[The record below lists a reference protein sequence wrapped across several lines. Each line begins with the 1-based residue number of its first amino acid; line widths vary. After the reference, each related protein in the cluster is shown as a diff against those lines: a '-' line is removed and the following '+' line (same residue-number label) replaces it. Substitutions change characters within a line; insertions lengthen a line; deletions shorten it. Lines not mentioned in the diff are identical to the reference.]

1 MIIQDNME
9 NDEAICTLECRQNI
23 EILNSRISSQKENQ
37 QQELERDV
45 ITQKNLI
52 TGMDALLH
60 APLRT
65 PLQQLEPCET
75 IETVSEH
82 QICPISGLE
91 VRRES
96 EETAPTSE
104 FKKKIDFKSF
114 LAGLDSRKPAY
125 RNSSNDR
132 EEKVSNMFFSSVEQ
146 NVAPKHQKTINFKS
160 FLNSIKPT
168 EADENKMMFMPST
181 YEEQKFKP
189 TDLGV
194 TSNCETNNSVLQN
207 HTINSLDAN
216 KTILFLEHDN
226 DMEITKSHTIS
237 INHFVMG
244 KCDGF
249 HSVKEPNNS
258 VKLGNNGSLDS
269 SLPQRKAVVLSGVDH
284 IAVTGSVTV
293 PINVKTDHQTN
304 QDQPTVAAS
313 NINERSMLLS
323 CIHDELA
330 VTGYESSRKIEK
342 SKAQDTT
349 KLMSRSLGIHQENLT
364 ETQMFSNENDMDIT
378 KSHTVS
384 IDSAMLG
391 QVSNCK
397 VGSNASFIHDKTMVF
412 SEANDMDI
420 TQSHTVA
427 IESDDPQ
434 QFSNKALQSTRKS
447 ISLFTPGSKMAL
459 LPNEN
464 TIMFSEANDMDI
476 TKSHTVTIDGGS
488 VWKVP
493 DCTVGSNASLANDRT
508 VVFSEANDMGITKS
522 HTVAIESDN
531 LSQISNK
538 ALQSSRKSFSLFTAG
553 LKMASLPI
561 ENTVMFSEA
570 NDMDITKSHTVTIDS
585 GSVGRVPDCTV
596 ELNAPFA
603 SDRTVVFSEAN
614 DMDIT
619 QSHTVA
625 IESDNLGQISN
636 KALQSTR
643 KSSRLSTL
651 GSIVASLPNGKTVVF
666 SEANDMDITKSHTVT
681 IDSGSIGRMPDSTV
695 GSNEPFASDRTVVF
709 SEANDMDIT
718 QSHTIAIESD
728 NLGQISNEALQS
740 TRKSSRLS
748 TLGSIVASLP
758 NEKTVV
764 FSEANDMDITKSHTV
779 TIDSGSI
786 GRVPDSTVELSAP
799 FASDR
804 TVVFSEAN
812 DMDITQ
818 SHTVAIESDN
828 PGQISNKTLQST
840 RKSSRLSTL
849 GSILASLPNEKTVV
863 FSEANDMDITKSHT
877 VTIDSGSIGRVPDCT
892 FELNAPFASD
902 RTVVFSEANDMDI
915 TQSHTVAIESD
926 NLGQIS
932 NKALQSTR
940 KSSRLSTLGS
950 ILASLP
956 NEKTVVFSEANEMD
970 ITKSHTVTID
980 NGSVGR
986 VPDCTVGS
994 SVSLTSD
1001 RTVVFSEAN
1010 DMDITKNHTVAI
1022 ENGNFKMNGNQTF
1035 GYQKMTSSHSNTLAC
1050 LPNSRSNLFLQL
1062 NDDGIPPSP
1071 VAVVDSM
1078 NFEAI
1083 VNCAVS
1089 SSSSF
1094 PGGDTVVV
1102 SEPNDMDMTRSHT
1115 IAIEGGCLGPAIKL
1129 KTCSASSFPG
1139 DRTTIFSEAN
1149 DMDMTKSYTTNID
1162 SENCEAISNGA
1173 LCSAKITSD
1182 LNAVGSILSSCS
1194 STNTVVSEQAA
1205 AVKEKDIVLIHGR
1218 HDEYGKHKVTQLKLV
1233 TEQQQFSNQMDHAS
1247 SRIQRNLEAN
1257 LKCITGPNEKRNLK
1271 GIELCIESSSD
1282 ATLTHKSNLEVQERA
1297 IIDQTKEADSEAF
1310 IQSQVTEGNAH
1321 GTRTESVSTT
1331 NNYLECNASIKSDIS
1346 NVSSLQKMNYIPD
1359 ITPDSPLEK
1368 PPMDGN
1374 NPVDCQTF
1382 DVKTCLPKQ
1391 SSFVKDPLASQISLS
1406 AFLPKLPSRRNLCRT
1421 VHLSHQNVVKSSAE
1435 YHCSDSLLNTTAK
1448 SEGLESSEIFEP
1460 SGNSQEQLDGQ
1471 HKMQVNDCD
1480 EVESRKLDFL
1490 NPSLCLKSSGGCSLH
1505 EQQYRETFSAPEQG
1519 INATDQ
1525 VLLCSKI
1532 STVVQRPCQKR
1543 IWSEEENGNVYNK
1556 RKTLECKGT
1565 DASRKEVK
1573 ITPAVQWEGV
1583 GHETVE
1589 ENLLSLTTKSLDSNS
1604 SLDSTKGDGTSAHTI
1619 TPKCNLNASLVILEE
1634 SELHKKLMDGEI
1646 TVREFFKF
1654 LKVQTRPQ
1662 KSRQSELQVNPEL
1675 DRSSGLENWLAV
1687 KFIHRPKREVYEDN
1701 SSALSAAIND
1711 LKDQLLDLDKLLSEV
1726 NYPLLKEVMQMTK
1739 EELQQFRSCLNTK
1752 KSTYV
1757 KRTKVICHEQKV
1769 QLYLTQL
1776 NALKAQHQQRK
1787 EYEDSLDDILN
1798 KMDDCLAS
1806 LDLGNLDH
1814 LGECN
1819 MDAFDSYEDLM
1830 QLKQIVNNKNKDLKN
1845 LQGECCKMESQ
1856 LAKVLD
1862 EKLMQEKA
1870 VNMLERN
1877 EEFQELL
1884 EWTLVPCQDD
1894 QAVYRFLYD
1903 SLELTLQYGEPEC
1916 AELSPGE
1923 KYRKIVDIK
1932 LVSELDEKESPA
1944 HSKLV
1949 HELVMMCW
1957 KNRESW
1963 HSKHSNE
1970 SQVPMLL
1977 LDLSLVVSRCR
1988 LLGDE
1993 LEYLLNW
2000 GSKFDILKLE
2010 IQHTDVKF
2018 LVSSYEA
2025 LSKFEVAFHI
2035 MPGYPW
2041 LPLQFTFNS
2050 WFGNIRA
2057 EHIKEILM
2065 TVKPG
2070 HKYLIR
2076 IMKSLFLTL
2085 LIRPGANRFQLQP
2098 ASP

>member
-1 MIIQDNME
+1 MDENCFLLPETNADVIEEKCKRRQSGILKSSRSPLRTLKEIDTNEKMEPVSKLRRSSRRVSFADTKEVKEFVTDKMIIQDNME

-82 QICPISGLE
+82 QIFPISGLE

-104 FKKKIDFKSF
+104 FQKKIDFKSF

-194 TSNCETNNSVLQN
+194 TSNCETNNSMLQN

-249 HSVKEPNNS
+249 HSLKEPNNS

-304 QDQPTVAAS
+304 QDQLTVATS
-313 NINERSMLLS
+313 NINKRSMLPS

-384 IDSAMLG
+384 IDGAMFG

-464 TIMFSEANDMDI
+464 TVMFSEANDMDI

-508 VVFSEANDMGITKS
+508 VVFSEANDMDITKS
-522 HTVAIESDN
+522 HIVAIESDN

-553 LKMASLPI
+553 LKMASLPN

-585 GSVGRVPDCTV
+585 GSVGRVPDFTV

-651 GSIVASLPNGKTVVF
+651 GSIVALLPNEKTVVF

-681 IDSGSIGRMPDSTV
+681 IDSGSIGRVPDSTV

-828 PGQISNKTLQST
+828 LGQISNKALQST

-877 VTIDSGSIGRVPDCT
+877 VTID
-892 FELNAPFASD
+892 
-902 RTVVFSEANDMDI
+902 
-915 TQSHTVAIESD
+915 
-926 NLGQIS
+926 
-932 NKALQSTR
+932 
-940 KSSRLSTLGS
+940 
-950 ILASLP
+950 
-956 NEKTVVFSEANEMD
+956 
-970 ITKSHTVTID
+970 

-986 VPDCTVGS
+986 VPDCPVGS

-1010 DMDITKNHTVAI
+1010 DMDTTKNHTVAI

-1050 LPNSRSNLFLQL
+1050 LPNSKSNLFLQL

-1078 NFEAI
+1078 NFEAT

-1115 IAIEGGCLGPAIKL
+1115 VAIEGGCLGPAIKL

-1139 DRTTIFSEAN
+1139 DRTTIFSEAD
-1149 DMDMTKSYTTNID
+1149 DMDMTKSYTANID
-1162 SENCEAISNGA
+1162 SENCEAISNRA

-1205 AVKEKDIVLIHGR
+1205 AIKEKDIVLIHGR

-1247 SRIQRNLEAN
+1247 SSIQRNLEAN
-1257 LKCITGPNEKRNLK
+1257 LKCITGPHEKRNLK
-1271 GIELCIESSSD
+1271 GVELCIESSSD

-1310 IQSQVTEGNAH
+1310 IQFQVTEGNAH

-1368 PPMDGN
+1368 PPIDGN

-1382 DVKTCLPKQ
+1382 DVRTCLPKQ
-1391 SSFVKDPLASQISLS
+1391 SPFVKDPLASQISLS

-1421 VHLSHQNVVKSSAE
+1421 VHSSHQNVVKSSAE
-1435 YHCSDSLLNTTAK
+1435 YHCPDSLLNTTAK
-1448 SEGLESSEIFEP
+1448 SEGLESSEILEP

-1532 STVVQRPCQKR
+1532 STVEQRPCQKR
-1543 IWSEEENGNVYNK
+1543 VWSEEENGNVYNK

-1787 EYEDSLDDILN
+1787 EYENSLDDILN

-1830 QLKQIVNNKNKDLKN
+1830 QLKQIVNNKNEDLKN
-1845 LQGECCKMESQ
+1845 LQGERCKVESQ

-1916 AELSPGE
+1916 AELPPGE
-1923 KYRKIVDIK
+1923 KYRKIIDIK

-2025 LSKFEVAFHI
+2025 LSKFEVAFHV

-2050 WFGNIRA
+2050 WFGNISA
-2057 EHIKEILM
+2057 EHIKEVLM

>member
-1 MIIQDNME
+1 MTAFE
-9 NDEAICTLECRQNI
+9 VAYFVLEPPVECCPFEA
-23 EILNSRISSQKENQ
+23 
-37 QQELERDV
+37 
-45 ITQKNLI
+45 
-52 TGMDALLH
+52 GMDALLH

-65 PLQQLEPCET
+65 PLQQLELCKT
-75 IETVSEH
+75 IDTVSEH
-82 QICPISGLE
+82 QIFPISGLE

-96 EETAPTSE
+96 DETTPTSE
-104 FKKKIDFKSF
+104 LQKKIDFKSF
-114 LAGLDSRKPAY
+114 LAGLDFGKPAY

-146 NVAPKHQKTINFKS
+146 NVAPEHQKTINFKS

-168 EADENKMMFMPST
+168 EADENKMIFMPSI
-181 YEEQKFKP
+181 YKEQKFKQA
-189 TDLGV
+189 DMGV

-207 HTINSLDAN
+207 HTTNSLDAN

-237 INHFVMG
+237 INHLVME

-249 HSVKEPNNS
+249 HSVKESNNS
-258 VKLGNNGSLDS
+258 AKLGNKGTLDS
-269 SLPQRKAVVLSGVDH
+269 SLPQHKAVVLSGADH

-293 PINVKTDHQTN
+293 PVNVKTDHQTN
-304 QDQPTVAAS
+304 QDQPTVATD
-313 NINERSMLLS
+313 NINERSMLPS
-323 CIHDELA
+323 YIHDELT
-330 VTGYESSRKIEK
+330 VTGYESSKRIEK

-349 KLMSRSLGIHQENLT
+349 KLTSRSLSIHQENLT

-384 IDSAMLG
+384 IDSGMFG

-397 VGSNASFIHDKTMVF
+397 VGSNAPFASDRTVVFSEVNDMDITQSHTVAIESDDPRQISNKVLQSTRKSFSLFAPGSKMALLPSENNVNFSEANDMDITKSHTVTIDSGSAGRMPDCTVGSNAPFASDRTVVFSEANDMDFTQSHTVAIESDNLGPISNKVLQSTRKSSRLSTLGSIVASLPNEKTVVFSEANEMDITKSHTVTIDSGSAGRMPDCTVGSNAPFASDRTMVF

-427 IESDDPQ
+427 IESDDLGPI
-434 QFSNKALQSTRKS
+434 SNKAVQSTRKS
-447 ISLFTPGSKMAL
+447 SRLSTLGSIVAL
-459 LPNEN
+459 LPNE
-464 TIMFSEANDMDI
+464 
-476 TKSHTVTIDGGS
+476 K
-488 VWKVP
+488 
-493 DCTVGSNASLANDRT
+493 T
-508 VVFSEANDMGITKS
+508 VV
-522 HTVAIESDN
+522 
-531 LSQISNK
+531 
-538 ALQSSRKSFSLFTAG
+538 
-553 LKMASLPI
+553 
-561 ENTVMFSEA
+561 FSEA

-585 GSVGRVPDCTV
+585 GSAGRMPDCTV
-596 ELNAPFA
+596 GSNAPFA

-625 IESDNLGQISN
+625 IESDNLGPISN
-636 KALQSTR
+636 KA
-643 KSSRLSTL
+643 
-651 GSIVASLPNGKTVVF
+651 V
-666 SEANDMDITKSHTVT
+666 
-681 IDSGSIGRMPDSTV
+681 
-695 GSNEPFASDRTVVF
+695 
-709 SEANDMDIT
+709 
-718 QSHTIAIESD
+718 
-728 NLGQISNEALQS
+728 QS

-764 FSEANDMDITKSHTV
+764 FSEAN
-779 TIDSGSI
+779 
-786 GRVPDSTVELSAP
+786 
-799 FASDR
+799 
-804 TVVFSEAN
+804 
-812 DMDITQ
+812 
-818 SHTVAIESDN
+818 
-828 PGQISNKTLQST
+828 
-840 RKSSRLSTL
+840 
-849 GSILASLPNEKTVV
+849 
-863 FSEANDMDITKSHT
+863 
-877 VTIDSGSIGRVPDCT
+877 
-892 FELNAPFASD
+892 
-902 RTVVFSEANDMDI
+902 
-915 TQSHTVAIESD
+915 
-926 NLGQIS
+926 
-932 NKALQSTR
+932 
-940 KSSRLSTLGS
+940 
-950 ILASLP
+950 
-956 NEKTVVFSEANEMD
+956 EMD
-970 ITKSHTVTID
+970 ITKSHPVTID
-980 NGSVGR
+980 SGSVGR
-986 VPDCTVGS
+986 VPDWTVGS
-994 SVSLTSD
+994 SASLCRD
-1001 RTVVFSEAN
+1001 RSVVFSEAN
-1010 DMDITKNHTVAI
+1010 VMEITKSHIVAT
-1022 ENGNFKMNGNQTF
+1022 ENGSFKMNGNQTF
-1035 GYQKMTSSHSNTLAC
+1035 GYQKMSSSLSNTLAC
-1050 LPNSRSNLFLQL
+1050 LPNSKSSIFLQL
-1062 NDDGIPPSP
+1062 NDKDISPSP

-1083 VNCAVS
+1083 INCAVS

-1094 PGGDTVVV
+1094 PGGNTVVV

-1115 IAIEGGCLGPAIKL
+1115 VAIEGGCLGSAIKL
-1129 KTCSASSFPG
+1129 ETCSASFFPS

-1162 SENCEAISNGA
+1162 SENCETISNGA
-1173 LCSAKITSD
+1173 LCSANITSD
-1182 LNAVGSILSSCS
+1182 LNAVGSVLSSCY
-1194 STNTVVSEQAA
+1194 STNTMVSEQAA
-1205 AVKEKDIVLIHGR
+1205 AVKEKDIMLIHGK
-1218 HDEYGKHKVTQLKLV
+1218 HDESGKHKVTQLKLV
-1233 TEQQQFSNQMDHAS
+1233 TEQQQFSRQVDHAS
-1247 SRIQRNLEAN
+1247 SSTQRNLEAN
-1257 LKCITGPNEKRNLK
+1257 SKCITGAQEKRNLK
-1271 GIELCIESSSD
+1271 GVELCIESSSD
-1282 ATLTHKSNLEVQERA
+1282 VTPTHKSDLEVQKRA
-1297 IIDQTKEADSEAF
+1297 IIDQTREADSEAF
-1310 IQSQVTEGNAH
+1310 VQSQVTEGTAQ

-1331 NNYLECNASIKSDIS
+1331 NNDLECNASIKSNIS
-1346 NVSSLQKMNYIPD
+1346 NVSSLQKMNSMPD
-1359 ITPDSPLEK
+1359 VTPDPPLEK

-1374 NPVDCQTF
+1374 NPGDCQTF
-1382 DVKTCLPKQ
+1382 DAKACLPKQ
-1391 SSFVKDPLASQISLS
+1391 SSFVKDTLASQISFS

-1421 VHLSHQNVVKSSAE
+1421 VHSSHQNVVKPSVE

-1448 SEGLESSEIFEP
+1448 SKGLESSKIFEP
-1460 SGNSQEQLDGQ
+1460 SGNSQEQLDRQ
-1471 HKMQVNDCD
+1471 HKMQVNDGD
-1480 EVESRKLDFL
+1480 EAESRMLDFV
-1490 NPSLCLKSSGGCSLH
+1490 NPSLCSKSSEGCSLH
-1505 EQQYRETFSAPEQG
+1505 EQQYGETFSALEQG

-1525 VLLCSKI
+1525 VLSCSKI
-1532 STVVQRPCQKR
+1532 STVEQRPCQKR
-1543 IWSEEENGNVYNK
+1543 VWSEEENGNAYNK

-1573 ITPAVQWEGV
+1573 ITPVVPWEGV

-1589 ENLLSLTTKSLDSNS
+1589 ENLLSLMTKSLDNNS
-1604 SLDSTKGDGTSAHTI
+1604 SLDSTKGDGTSADTI

-1675 DRSSGLENWLAV
+1675 DRSSGLENGLAV

-1726 NYPLLKEVMQMTK
+1726 NFPLLKEVMQMTK

-1787 EYEDSLDDILN
+1787 EYEDSLNDILN

-1806 LDLGNLDH
+1806 LDLANLDH

-1819 MDAFDSYEDLM
+1819 MDVSDSCEGLM
-1830 QLKQIVNNKNKDLKN
+1830 QLKQIVYNKNEDLKN
-1845 LQGECCKMESQ
+1845 LQGECRKMESQ

-1870 VNMLERN
+1870 VNMLELN

-1923 KYRKIVDIK
+1923 KYRKIIDIK

-2025 LSKFEVAFHI
+2025 LSKFEVAFHVT
-2035 MPGYPW
+2035 PGYPW

-2050 WFGNIRA
+2050 WFGNISA
-2057 EHIKEILM
+2057 EHIKEVLM